1 MAVDCL
7 DALEAIRSR
16 RSIRKYTDEPVSDEA
31 LEAIVDAALRAPTA
45 NAKRPWWIVVAR
57 DAQKRDQLSQV
68 SGYAGFCAQSPV
80 VLAVCGDDS
89 SEWWIDDCA
98 ALTENALVAA
108 AALGLGTCWVGIHDA
123 DYKGRDREEYVRGVL
138 NIPAEVRVL
147 GLIALGHPAEAKSPH
162 DPDTVWGDY
171 VRYEAFT

>member
-1 MAVDCL
+1 MAL
-7 DALEAIRSR
+7 TSLPALEAIRAR
-16 RSIRKYTDEPVSDEA
+16 RSIRKYTDEPVGKEA
-31 LEAIVDAALRAPTA
+31 LEAILDAALRAPTA
-45 NAKRPWWIVVAR
+45 MAKRPWWIVVVQ
-57 DAQKRDQLSQV
+57 DAEKRERLSEV

-89 SEWWIDDCA
+89 SQWWIDDCA

-138 NIPAEVRVL
+138 NIPDSIRVL
-147 GLIALGHPAEAKSPH
+147 GLIALGRPAETKSAH
-162 DPDTVWGDY
+162 DRDTVWGDY
-171 VRYEAFT
+171 VRHETFG